1 MSGHTPRFSAAP
13 AVPGTGSVA
22 GSDRWRSYPVLGT
35 VLSVAAVA
43 VPFALSVA
51 AAVTAGRVVPHRH
64 GLIDQGLWWEAVLAR
79 RCSPSSAP
87 TGCAGAFS
95 PGRIAED
102 DHALPRPAPKRLKV
116 AWRAGLTRDLE
127 RRARS
132 DVAGDAPAP
141 RSPPRSP
148 RRSFPGGLA

>member
-1 MSGHTPRFSAAP
+1 MAR
-13 AVPGTGSVA
+13 
-22 GSDRWRSYPVLGT
+22 SDRWRSYPVLGT

-64 GLIDQGLWWEAVLAR
+64 GLINQGLWWEAVLAASMLAFLGADRLCR
-79 RCSPSSAP
+79 RLLPLA
-87 TGCAGAFS
+87 
-95 PGRIAED
+95 
-102 DHALPRPAPKRLKV
+102 ALLKMTMLFPDRAPKRLKV

-132 DVAGDAPAP
+132 DVAGDGARPSVP
-141 RSPPRSP
+141 S
-148 RRSFPGGLA
+148 SFPGGLA